1 MSWLHKCDGH
11 TDCVDG
17 SDEEMCEHW
26 AEEQLLEGLEVEEDE
41 RTDTTLKVLYSFMSC
56 PHRRDIWS
64 MTPAG

>member
-1 MSWLHKCDGH
+1 MSWLRKCDGH

-41 RTDTTLKVLYSFMSC
+41 RTDTTLKVL
-56 PHRRDIWS
+56 DIKDIHLV
-64 MTPAG
+64 TDT